1 MRSAWREAPPRLVA
15 ASQELVGAVESELR
29 SRGNRRLALRW
40 AARSLVFATG
50 LGAAAGLLLVWH
62 QPQPPDRAEVLDPGT
77 LILLPGKSDSSG
89 ATSHRASVVA
99 GTRLIAPEAAPLHLG
114 TADGTVLNLEP
125 GGSLSVVEAGATK
138 RFALLRGALSVHVKK
153 LARGERFI
161 VDTADAEI
169 EVHGTTFRVAMS
181 TASSACGNGSPT
193 RVSVSEGVVTV
204 NKSVREEYLRPGDV
218 WPPDCALT
226 AASKGAV
233 AHRPDVSTR
242 SPYRPSHQSTSSRP
256 SADYGAAGGSTRQ
269 AARQLGSAISTSLE
283 AQNDLFSAAVRA
295 KREGQIAVAL
305 RLFDRFVRSYP
316 DSSLVE
322 SALTQQMRLLVAT
335 DRDAA
340 AAVATRYLARFPD
353 GFARS
358 EALALTVAQAPR

>member
-1 MRSAWREAPPRLVA
+1 MAAPHK
-15 ASQELVGAVESELR
+15 LVGAVESELR
-29 SRGNRRLALRW
+29 SRGSRKLALRW
-40 AARSLVFATG
+40 ATRSLVFATG
-50 LGAAAGLLLVWH
+50 LVAAAGLLLVWH
-62 QPQPPDRAEVLDPGT
+62 QPQPPEPRAEVRDPGT
-77 LILLPGKSDSSG
+77 LILLPGKSDISG

-99 GTRLIAPEAAPLHLG
+99 GTRLMAPEAAPLHLG
-114 TADGTVLNLEP
+114 SADGTVLTLDP
-125 GGSLSVVEAGATK
+125 GGSLTVVEAGATK

-153 LARGERFI
+153 LVTGERFI

-169 EVHGTTFRVAMS
+169 EVHGTTFRVAIS

-204 NKSVREEYLRPGDV
+204 NKSGHDEYLRPGDE
-218 WPPDCALT
+218 WPPDCAL
-226 AASKGAV
+226 AAVPERAV
-233 AHRPDVSTR
+233 ADRPDVSMR
-242 SPYRPSHQSTSSRP
+242 SLCRPSHQSTSSGP
-256 SADYGAAGGSTRQ
+256 CADSDYVASGASTRQ

-305 RLFDRFVRSYP
+305 RLFDRFVRTYP
-316 DSSLVE
+316 NSSLVE
-322 SALTQQMRLLVAT
+322 SALAQQMRSLVGT
-335 DRDAA
+335 DSGAA

-358 EALALTVAQAPR
+358 EARALTVAQASP